1 MKVIARFQS
10 LLKPGFV
17 IPFAFF
23 VALMVLGLS
32 LYRDY
37 GSFWDEGNE
46 RYSGIVNLNAIVHV
60 LAPAISQRIQEK
72 KGVTI
77 QSLSGYQDRYYGE
90 VLQLPMAGWEVL
102 KGLGQDKQHMW
113 QTRHL
118 MLFLFVYL
126 ATVFLF
132 LLLRKALG
140 HWGYGLVGAC
150 FFWLSPRFFAE
161 SFYNVKDVGFLAA
174 FIIGLYFLFIFIER
188 PNLRRSVLV
197 GGFSAFAAAVR
208 ILGGVFTLFAFGFSL
223 SRVIRREIS
232 VKSFILT
239 MAAMG
244 VSFSLFVVL
253 FYPASWSNP
262 FKFFPGGPFSNV
274 SLPLEWFSTVPRQDH

>member
-1 MKVIARFQS
+1 
-10 LLKPGFV
+10 
-17 IPFAFF
+17 
-23 VALMVLGLS
+23 MVLGLS

-174 FIIGLYFLFIFIER
+174 FIIGLYFLFISIER

-232 VKSFILT
+232 RKVIHPDHGCHGCFIL
-239 MAAMG
+239 
-244 VSFSLFVVL
+244 SFRCSFLSSFLVQSIQIL
-253 FYPASWSNP
+253 
-262 FKFFPGGPFSNV
+262 PGGPFSNV